1 MSQAFS
7 CLSHPAAEESSEEPL
22 LSLPS
27 SVSAGAEVEA
37 YVTTGLSAD
46 GVFWAQVEGGREH
59 TAMLKRLQEV
69 VGETKG
75 LYTPVFF
82 SPGDLCTAQFSED
95 NLWYRARVES
105 IQGER
110 VSGGREGGGG
120 RGGRERGGRGGEWE
134 GRGVGGEGEGKEGG
148 GGGEGE
154 RGKGKLREMVEG
166 VR

>member
-1 MSQAFS
+1 M
-7 CLSHPAAEESSEEPL
+7 

-105 IQGER
+105 IQGEK
-110 VSGGREGGGG
+110 VSGGGGGK
-120 RGGRERGGRGGEWE
+120 
-134 GRGVGGEGEGKEGG
+134 GEGEGKVKGDGG
-148 GGGEGE
+148 RSEVRW
-154 RGKGKLREMVEG
+154 RGREV
-166 VR
+166 